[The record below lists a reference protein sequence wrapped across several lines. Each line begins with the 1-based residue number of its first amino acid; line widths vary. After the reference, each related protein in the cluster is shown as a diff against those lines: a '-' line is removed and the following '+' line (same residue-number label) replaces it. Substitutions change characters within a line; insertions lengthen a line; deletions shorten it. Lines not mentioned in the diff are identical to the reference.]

1 MAAAA
6 PSILYIDD
14 DAGLRRLASRA
25 LERRGYAVSCAKDGP
40 EGVAMA
46 AAKPFDLIAVDHFMP
61 GQDGLATIDQL
72 REQANLPPIVYV
84 TGSEDSRT
92 AVAALKAGA
101 VDYVVKSVGDD
112 FFDLL
117 AKAFDQALRQVSL
130 TRAKEEAEEALRASN
145 ERLKILL
152 GEVNHRVANSLQ
164 LVSSLVHMQM
174 TAVGDAHAK
183 AALVDTQRRIQA
195 VAQVH
200 RRLYTADVVSTV
212 EMADY
217 LTALVD
223 ELRATYESE
232 GDGAR
237 RLSLETH
244 PIRVSTD
251 QAVSLGIIV
260 NELVAN
266 ACKYAYPAASEGEVR
281 IALRRDD
288 DGMVVLT
295 VEDDGCGLPAGLGI
309 AGAPV
314 KGTGLGARVISA
326 MAASLKSKVV
336 FDPDHGG
343 VRAQVRFNTFDSY

>member
-1 MAAAA
+1 MTAAGAR
-6 PSILYIDD
+6 ILYIDD
-14 DAGLRRLASRA
+14 DPGLRRLASRA
-25 LERRGYAVSCAKDGP
+25 LERRGYKVTCAADGL

-46 AAKPFDLIAVDHFMP
+46 RETTFDLVAVDHFMP
-61 GQDGLATIDQL
+61 GQDGLATIEQL
-72 REQANLPPIVYV
+72 RGLPQAPPIVYV

-101 VDYVVKSVGDD
+101 VDYVVKTVGDD

-117 AKAFDQALRQVSL
+117 ASAFDQALAQLRL

-145 ERLKILL
+145 ERLKVML

-164 LVSSLVHMQM
+164 LVSSLVQMQ
-174 TAVGDAHAK
+174 TAAVADAHAK

-200 RRLYTADVVSTV
+200 RRLYTADVVATV
-212 EMADY
+212 DLADY
-217 LTALVD
+217 LTALVE
-223 ELRATYESE
+223 ELRATYASD

-237 RLSLETH
+237 RLALESD

-266 ACKYAYPAASEGEVR
+266 ACKYAYPADRAGDVR
-281 IALRRDD
+281 ISLRRDED
-288 DGMVVLT
+288 DMVVLT
-295 VEDDGCGLPAGLGI
+295 VEDDGCGFPAGAVLG
-309 AGAPV
+309 AAPI
-314 KGTGLGARVISA
+314 KGTGLGARVIGA
-326 MAASLKSKVV
+326 MATSLRSQIV
-336 FDPDHGG
+336 FDPDHSG
-343 VRAQVRFNTFDSY
+343 VRAQVRFSA